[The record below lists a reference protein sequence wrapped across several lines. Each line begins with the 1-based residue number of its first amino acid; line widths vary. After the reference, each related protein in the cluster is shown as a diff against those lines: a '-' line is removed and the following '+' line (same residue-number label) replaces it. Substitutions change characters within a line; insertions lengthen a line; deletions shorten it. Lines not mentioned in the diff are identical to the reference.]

1 MNTKLTLSL
10 KKSVIEKAKKYAK
23 ESGTSL
29 SAMVQSYLEK
39 VTQVKEDSA
48 GYSPK
53 VRSLKG
59 SFKLEEDINYKE
71 ELNNAL
77 EKKYLK

>member
-23 ESGTSL
+23 ENGESL
-29 SAMVQSYLEK
+29 SAMIQSYLEN
-39 VTQVKEDSA
+39 VTQVNEDSA
-48 GYSPK
+48 KYSPK
-53 VRSLKG
+53 VNSLKG
-59 SFKLEEDINYKE
+59 SFKIEEDINYKE

-77 EKKYLK
+77 EEKYLK

>member
-23 ESGTSL
+23 ENGESL

-48 GYSPK
+48 KYSRK
-53 VRSLKG
+53 VRALKG
-59 SFKLEEDINYKE
+59 SFKIAEDIDYKE